1 MRNDFADVSIDA
13 VKDYWNSR
21 PCNIRHSTAEIGTED
36 YFNQVEARKYFVEPH
51 IPGFAEFDR
60 WRGLTVLEIGCG
72 LGTDTINFA
81 RAGANVTAV
90 DLSSES
96 LALAKRRAEV
106 FGLSDKIDFYEANA
120 EQLSDYIPPQKF
132 DLIYSFGVIHHSP
145 NPGKIVEHIR
155 QNFVHPES
163 VVKIMVYYRYSWKV
177 LMMLLEERGKFWR
190 LDEIIARH
198 SEAQTG
204 CPITYSYTKKSAA
217 ELMGGG
223 FSVEKVFVDH
233 IFPYYIPKYVKY
245 KYEMEWY
252 FRFLPTPVFRW
263 LERRLG
269 WHLCL
274 EANVNGSI

>member
-1 MRNDFADVSIDA
+1 MRNDFADVSIEA

-21 PCNIRHSTAEIGTED
+21 PCNIRHSTAEIGTEE

-51 IPGFAEFDR
+51 IPAFAEFER
-60 WRGLTVLEIGCG
+60 WRGQNVLEIGCG
-72 LGTDTINFA
+72 IGTDTMNFA

-90 DLSSES
+90 DLSSQS

-120 EQLSDYIPPQKF
+120 EHLADFVTPREF
-132 DLIYSFGVIHHSP
+132 DLVYSFGVIHHSP
-145 NPGKIVEHIR
+145 NPGRIVAHIR
-155 QNFVHPES
+155 QNFVHADS

-177 LMMLLEERGKFWR
+177 LMMLFEEKGKFWR
-190 LDEIIARH
+190 LDEIIAKH

-204 CPITYSYTKKSAA
+204 CPITYSYAKKSGAA
-217 ELMGGG
+217 LLGKG
-223 FSVEKVFVDH
+223 FNIEKVFVDH
-233 IFPYYIPKYVKY
+233 IFPYQIPKYVKY
-245 KYEMEWY
+245 EYEMEWY
-252 FRFLPTPVFRW
+252 FRYLPRPVFRW

-274 EANVNGSI
+274 EASIKR